1 MDNAVMGWLHD
12 RIPCLLTTDAEVAA
26 WLDPATPVPAAL
38 ALLQLPPNDAI
49 AFHPVTTAVGSV
61 KNQDLTLML
70 PVQLTEAKESPSKKK
85 KAMANVTAAS
95 QNMMAGWLKKTKEEQ
110 LVKEPVKE
118 EQMSQQVTLK
128 LV

>member
-70 PVQLTEAKESPSKKK
+70 PVQLTEAGVYILHFTTHPPGGEGGNARQGLGGK
-85 KAMANVTAAS
+85 MTFDN
-95 QNMMAGWLKKTKEEQ
+95 GKTRG
-110 LVKEPVKE
+110 VKVK
-118 EQMSQQVTLK
+118 
-128 LV
+128 